1 MILEEIFKEIIAEL
15 DSIDSTRERVMVLS
29 RDGVRACSEAIKKLH
44 RKEAG
49 VSGLLEKAREN
60 LKSITS
66 IANENPKF
74 QRSGHLITL
83 FQEYVEAL
91 ALHWIITGEEFQA
104 PSTIEPPVPV
114 IPYLTGLCDVIGELR
129 RACLDCVR
137 TEKFDEAMK
146 YFDFMEQLHDII
158 NSLDYPNA
166 VIPNIRHKSDV
177 NRKLINA
184 TRSDLTMAIHID
196 KLNKNLGNVSKD

>member
-1 MILEEIFKEIIAEL
+1 MLLEEIFKEIIAEL
-15 DSIDSTRERVMVLS
+15 DSIDSTREQVMALS
-29 RDGVRACSEAIKKLH
+29 REGIRACSEAIKKLH

-49 VSGLLEKAREN
+49 VTDLLEKARGN
-60 LKSITS
+60 LKTITTL
-66 IANENPKF
+66 AEENPKF

-91 ALHWIITGEEFQA
+91 ALHWVFSGEEFQS
-104 PSTIEPPVPV
+104 PSSFDPPVPV

-137 TEKFDEAMK
+137 TEKFDDAKK
-146 YFDFMEQLHDII
+146 YFDFMEHLHDII

-184 TRSDLTMAIHID
+184 TRSDLTMAVHIH
-196 KLNKNLGNVSKD
+196 KLNKNLGNASKD